1 MTRPVDTTMHT
12 VNQSSPMVVVRSL
25 HKTWPGGVEA
35 VRGIDFDVSPGEVF
49 GLLGPNG
56 AGKSTTIGILTTA
69 VVPSHGSARVAG
81 VDVERNPRAARAA
94 SGIVFQDAVVDLALT
109 GSRNLLTHA
118 SLWGVDPDT
127 ARSRVSDLA
136 GRFRLA
142 DILDRP
148 VRTYSGGQRRR
159 LEIARALVARPRV
172 LFLDEPTVGL
182 DPRIRYELLDL
193 IAGLRNDD
201 DLTVL
206 LTTHY
211 LDEAERLC
219 DRIGI
224 IHEGEIV
231 ALGTPASLLATIGDR
246 VVELRAASEHD
257 ARAALTALRAQG
269 IAGDDALL
277 VGRTLTLPQRDE
289 APHDVAAAV
298 ATLDLPIDATT
309 TRAPHLDDVYLRLTG
324 ERIAA

>member
-1 MTRPVDTTMHT
+1 
-12 VNQSSPMVVVRSL
+12 MVVVRSL

-81 VDVERNPRAARAA
+81 VDVERDPRAARAA
-94 SGIVFQDAVVDLALT
+94 SGIVFQDTVVDLALD
-109 GSRNLLTHA
+109 RLPQPAHPRIA
-118 SLWGVDPDT
+118 LWGSTRTRPD
-127 ARSRVSDLA
+127 ARVSDLA

-182 DPRIRYELLDL
+182 DP
-193 IAGLRNDD
+193 A
-201 DLTVL
+201 
-206 LTTHY
+206 H
-211 LDEAERLC
+211 
-219 DRIGI
+219 
-224 IHEGEIV
+224 
-231 ALGTPASLLATIGDR
+231 P
-246 VVELRAASEHD
+246 LRAARPHRGTPERRRPD
-257 ARAALTALRAQG
+257 GAA
-269 IAGDDALL
+269 DDALSRR
-277 VGRTLTLPQRDE
+277 GRTAVRSHRDHPRRRDRRHGNTGLPPRDHRR
-289 APHDVAAAV
+289 PG
-298 ATLDLPIDATT
+298 
-309 TRAPHLDDVYLRLTG
+309 R
-324 ERIAA
+324 